1 MTNIFISRPTIIST
15 KYESPYSDFEEF
27 LTKKGIKSRR
37 LGRGDYSRKAPLV
50 AVMELI
56 EDCKG
61 AIVLGYPQYEIHT
74 TSKKADDV
82 LDESCLLFP
91 TPWNQIEAV
100 LAYKKKIPVLVIAQ
114 NRVGGGI
121 FDDGV
126 TGEFVLRADLSKPNW
141 YKEDEFSGIFNEW
154 YKEVNA

>member
-27 LTKKGIKSRR
+27 LTKLRIKPRR
-37 LGRGDYSRKAPLV
+37 LGGGDYSRKPPLV
-50 AVMELI
+50 AVMDLI

-61 AIVLGYPQYEIHT
+61 AIVLGYPQYEFHN
-74 TSKKADDV
+74 TSKKANDIMN
-82 LDESCLLFP
+82 ESCLLFP

-100 LAYKKKIPVLVIAQ
+100 LAYKKDIPVLVVAQ
-114 NRVGGGI
+114 NRIEGGI
-121 FDDGV
+121 FDNGV
-126 TGEFVLRADLSKPNW
+126 TGEFVLKTNLSKPNW
-141 YKEDEFSGIFNEW
+141 YKEDDFSGIFNEW